1 MTGRY
6 SKKGGTSVEKEKIL
20 KVNQDVILRE
30 IAGECFLIPTG
41 KTVLKY
47 HGLIHLNP
55 AETELWE
62 LLRQG
67 TDLEKLVQT
76 MMAVYEVQENALREE
91 IQKFLEKLADS
102 GILVEDE

>member
-1 MTGRY
+1 MET
-6 SKKGGTSVEKEKIL
+6 EKIL
-20 KVNQDVILRE
+20 KVKEDVILRE

-41 KTVLKY
+41 RTVLKY

-55 AETELWE
+55 LETEMWE

-67 TDLEKLVQT
+67 TDLKKLVQT
-76 MMAVYEVQENALREE
+76 MMNVYEVQENALRED
-91 IQKFLEKLADS
+91 IQEFLEKLAGS